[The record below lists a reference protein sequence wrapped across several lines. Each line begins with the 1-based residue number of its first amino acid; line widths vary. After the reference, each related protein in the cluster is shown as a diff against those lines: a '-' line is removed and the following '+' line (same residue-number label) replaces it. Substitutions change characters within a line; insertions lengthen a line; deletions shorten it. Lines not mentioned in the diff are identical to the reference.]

1 MFAFRGLWP
10 LNIPLCVAV
19 CLPWAAPSLRAEPAP
34 AEMAVIAHALKNMS
48 QAARAAIAH
57 SQALIDD
64 PAVGEK
70 GMTGQNVL
78 ARAIVEYR
86 AATGRDPLAGDP
98 SSRLSRLLRFQM
110 EAIVEATDSRQAVI
124 GAMGTH
130 VRTFVP
136 AVFTRLVND
145 AFTRRAGAEA
155 AIRMTA
161 PRELIRNRKSL
172 PDALESRVIK
182 DAFLTA
188 GWPRGQ
194 AYEVV
199 ASEGERERFRVL
211 VPEYYTES
219 CLTCHG
225 SPKGSL
231 DLTGYPREGA
241 KTGDLG
247 GVLSITVTR

>member
-1 MFAFRGLWP
+1 
-10 LNIPLCVAV
+10 
-19 CLPWAAPSLRAEPAP
+19 
-34 AEMAVIAHALKNMS
+34 
-48 QAARAAIAH
+48 
-57 SQALIDD
+57 
-64 PAVGEK
+64 
-70 GMTGQNVL
+70 MTGQNVL

-145 AFTRRAGAEA
+145 AFARRAGAEA